1 MKSPAWLMLAGMS
14 TALLGTTLAVLGG
27 ACTTDD
33 PRAGT
38 RQGASSTSSGGSSTS
53 GSGGTSSSG
62 GLADAAIPEQAI
74 DCGAQPAATASF
86 SKQALLAAAA
96 DCSAWHACNF
106 QNAATK
112 LRSSV
117 KDTTADAT
125 KIEATRAAW
134 KAAMDSW
141 SAIELFQFGPIGS
154 KTVDPY
160 HGRGLRAFI
169 NPWPQTSRCEV
180 EKQIATKP
188 YKDQGIGSVLPAAR
202 GLFALEYI
210 FFYPNTDT
218 ACLPASPTGQA
229 WSTLASSPANL
240 TAAKN
245 EYANAV
251 ADNLAA
257 LSLEIRNV
265 WLPQGENFKSKL
277 AGSYE
282 GYGSDQEALNIVGW
296 SLFYIEKDVK
306 DLKLAVRAGVD
317 PGSPNPE
324 TPFAQVEI
332 ENIRANL
339 RASRRLFQGCGPNNE
354 GVGFDDWLIATNVP
368 DLANEMLAALTQAQ
382 TAADAFPSF
391 TTATQAQFLQL
402 YEAIRPFSTLLKT
415 RLFGSGSPL
424 NLKLPQGSASD
435 TD

>member
-1 MKSPAWLMLAGMS
+1 MLAGMS
-14 TALLGTTLAVLGG
+14 TALLGTTLAALGG

-38 RQGASSTSSGGSSTS
+38 RQGAGTSGGGSSAS
-53 GSGGTSSSG
+53 GSGGASSSG
-62 GLADAAIPEQAI
+62 GLVDAALPEQPI
-74 DCGAQPAATASF
+74 DCGPQPGAAAAF

-106 QNAATK
+106 QNAATT
-112 LRSSV
+112 LRTRI
-117 KDTTADAT
+117 KDSTADAS
-125 KIEATRAAW
+125 KVDAARVAW
-134 KAAMDSW
+134 RAAMDSW
-141 SAIELFQFGPIGS
+141 SAMELFQFGPVGS
-154 KTVDPY
+154 TTLDPY
-160 HGRGLRAFI
+160 HGRGLRSFVH
-169 NPWPQTSRCEV
+169 PWPQTSRCEV

-210 FFYPNTDT
+210 LFYPNADT

-229 WSTLASSPANL
+229 WASLAASPANL

-245 EYANAV
+245 EYATV
-251 ADNLAA
+251 LADNLAA

-265 WLPQGENFKSKL
+265 WLPAPGESFKAKI
-277 AGSYE
+277 AGSYQ
-282 GYGSDQEALNIVGW
+282 GYGSDQEALNVVGW

-324 TPFAQVEI
+324 TPFADVEI
-332 ENIRANL
+332 ENIRTNL
-339 RASRRLFQGCGPNNE
+339 RAARRLFQGCGPNNE
-354 GVGFDDWLIATNVP
+354 GVGFDDWLIATNLA
-368 DLANEMLAALTQAQ
+368 DLANEAVAALVQAQ

-391 TTATQAQFLQL
+391 GAATQAQFLQL
-402 YEAIRPFSTLLKT
+402 YEAIRTFSNLLKT

-424 NLKLPQGSASD
+424 NLKLPAGSASD